1 METAFFIVCLLAAV
15 AIVVIIVF
23 ALKKIDKDNKIPDWV
38 SFVIAFGLVVGAIY
52 GATWFYDAYRE
63 HVLDQEHARQSENC
77 HRNAKTAEQ
86 CEFFWEM
93 LNDD

>member
-1 METAFFIVCLLAAV
+1 METAFFIVCLLAAA
-15 AIVVIIVF
+15 AIVFVVVF
-23 ALKKIDKDNKIPDWV
+23 ALGKIDKDNKMPDWLTW
-38 SFVIAFGLVVGAIY
+38 VIGFGLIAGAIY

-77 HRNAKTAEQ
+77 LRNSKTADQ

-93 LNDD
+93 LNED